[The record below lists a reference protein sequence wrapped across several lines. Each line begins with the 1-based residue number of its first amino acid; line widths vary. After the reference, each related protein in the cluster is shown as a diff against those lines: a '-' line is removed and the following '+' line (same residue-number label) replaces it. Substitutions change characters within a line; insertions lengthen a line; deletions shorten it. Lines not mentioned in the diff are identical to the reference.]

1 MNISRG
7 RIPGPAFISHGWPQ
21 KIFLPYG
28 WPRKILSGRRSRERS
43 QPKLDCT
50 VPRCSRQKSQPN
62 PICTALQR
70 GRRSRQSPK
79 PALYRIAPHLQTSS
93 RETTHRDYRRT
104 PAALRHLK
112 RINIRLDPFS
122 GLVVELCRICRSE
135 ICLTSQSPIGQ
146 VSPLPVRFTDRQRP
160 LLIFLS
166 LRHVSLV

>member
-1 MNISRG
+1 MWCRRPNQVALG
-7 RIPGPAFISHGWPQ
+7 RLKH
-21 KIFLPYG
+21 G

-50 VPRCSRQKSQPN
+50 VPRRNCQESPPN
-62 PICTALQR
+62 PNCTVLQ
-70 GRRSRQSPK
+70 RSRQSPK
-79 PALYRIAPHLQTSS
+79 PAHHRIAPHLQISS
-93 RETTHRDYRRT
+93 RETTHRNHRRT
-104 PAALRHLK
+104 PAALGHLK

-135 ICLTSQSPIGQ
+135 ICQTSQSPIGQ